1 MNTTK
6 QDRQIAVAID
16 DVQIAVRDLTA
27 DQVVLV
33 LYAMLELRGDITP
46 DRMTALANDLGLA
59 AWMKARNV
67 PPAPVMLADMRALEG
82 AL

>member
-16 DVQIAVRDLTA
+16 DVQIATRDLTA
-27 DQVVLV
+27 DQMLLV
-33 LYAMLELRGDITP
+33 LYAMLDLRGDITP
-46 DRMTALANDLGLA
+46 CRQENLANQLGLA
-59 AWMKARNV
+59 AHMKARKAA
-67 PPAPVMLADMRALEG
+67 PPLAMLADMRALEG

>member
-1 MNTTK
+1 MTREQT
-6 QDRQIAVAID
+6 RQLNNAID
-16 DVQIAVRDLTA
+16 NVTVATRDLHP
-27 DQVVLV
+27 DHVVLV
-33 LYAMLELRGDITP
+33 LYAMLDLRGDITP